1 MGAEFGRSRPWGFN
15 VLTRV
20 VYVHLAFSL
29 AVLTS
34 ALVQALTRG
43 SQIASLS
50 AAAGLIIAVAVG
62 FAMFGVAK
70 QRSLGALFWLRLV
83 LWMAAVRFLLGV
95 LIVGA
100 ASDSSAVESLRSILL
115 NEVVLVPMAIY
126 WSRPVH
132 GRYLASLQ
140 QPQR

>member
-1 MGAEFGRSRPWGFN
+1 MGTGIGRSKPWGFN

-29 AVLTS
+29 AVLMS
-34 ALVQALTRG
+34 ALVQAWTRG
-43 SQIASLS
+43 SQNASLS

-70 QRSLGALFWLRLV
+70 QRSLRALFWLRLV
-83 LWMAAVRFLLGV
+83 LWMAAVRFLLGM
-95 LIVGA
+95 LILGA
-100 ASDSSAVESLRSILL
+100 ASDSSAVESFRSILL
-115 NEVVLVPMAIY
+115 NEAFFVPLAIY

-132 GRYLASLQ
+132 GRYLASFAN
-140 QPQR
+140 P

>member
-1 MGAEFGRSRPWGFN
+1 MGAGIGRSRPWGFN
-15 VLTRV
+15 VLTRI

-34 ALVQALTRG
+34 ALVQAWTRG

-70 QRSLGALFWLRLV
+70 QRSLRALFWLRLL

-95 LIVGA
+95 LILAA

-115 NEVVLVPMAIY
+115 NVVVLVPMAIY

-132 GRYLASLQ
+132 GRYLASWP